1 MLPLFSYILQHM
13 KSIEAENEELKKQL
27 FQSKQKSSKY
37 AFDDEPRCI
46 MKITKNHNCTGMHTC
61 TTDFFFIDNVACVQ
75 SDCSI
80 STDRRN
86 VLLLYYI
93 WYTQIESHLHVPV
106 AESAT

>member
-1 MLPLFSYILQHM
+1 M

-37 AFDDEPRCI
+37 AFDDEPCCI
-46 MKITKNHNCTGMHTC
+46 MKITKNYNCTGMHTC
-61 TTDFFFIDNVACVQ
+61 TTGFFFIDNVACVQ